1 MTYDEAVLLKKETGE
16 QIIHA
21 KLEMKVVIVP
31 SENKDFTNYLTDC
44 RSGNLTDK
52 DSIRYSTDGTFN
64 LYGLKVVGSDI
75 LKLQIG

>member
-1 MTYDEAVLLKKETGE
+1 MKSMLLKKETGE
-16 QIIHA
+16 QIIHE

-31 SENKDFTNYLTDC
+31 SDNKDFINYLTDY

-52 DSIRYSTDGTFN
+52 DSIRYSTDGAFN
-64 LYGLKVVGSDI
+64 LYGLKVVGSDM